1 LDEIESGEDSAF
13 QQSEPEKSAVGQ
25 SSMLPNPQ
33 VLVDVF
39 RRRIWSFLI
48 TFAVILAAA
57 VAYRVWAPRY
67 YTATAELQI
76 LPSPVDPVTAP
87 TTGQAEVSRPSDF
100 IDTQVILLHSPQ
112 LAERVAKALKID
124 EDPTRRAR
132 SLPSNILELNA
143 ATSAHRV
150 ATTQLVD
157 IDVTTR
163 DRKESVRIASEFA
176 KQYLMMLD
184 EQKLASKSSM
194 DAQIDSRLSKL
205 REEAEA
211 ADAAL
216 QRYNIAHG
224 LLSAQGATM
233 AEQEASSLNGQ
244 IAQARADLA
253 ERQGRLGSAKKQLSE
268 GGGGSNTTSALSSG
282 TIGALRQQEAD
293 SSRTLA
299 QLRSRYGPKHPAVA
313 QEEQR
318 LADVRRQIQL
328 EIDRIMS
335 SLQAEV
341 QVASSRLSSLLGS
354 EAQSQG
360 RLAGNAAAQVG
371 FMELERKAT
380 AARTIYES
388 FLSRSRGS
396 AARDGIEQPI
406 ANLTAPVPL
415 PLRPSAP
422 KVGLIVVLGVMFS
435 LLGGFAAVA
444 MAEFLDR
451 GIKSR
456 HDVEKRL
463 GARYLGTIPDLRST
477 LGGLRLTE
485 TPEKYI
491 LSHPMSAFAESL
503 RNLRAA
509 MTLRGRRAPKVL
521 VVASALPQE
530 GKTTTAVCLAR
541 TLALSGARTVFVDC
555 DIRRHAASDTLLA
568 GRQGGL
574 LELLRV
580 KQSLDQVLLDDLD
593 SDLKILCTHEMAPDA
608 TDLLTPDVI
617 GSVFDELRAR
627 FDFVVVDTPP
637 VLAVADAQAV
647 ASKADAVVL
656 LARWRRTSMGA
667 ADAALDLLIGA
678 NANMV
683 GVVLTQVDV
692 KKFGSSQ
699 QDYYAYHKLF
709 KGYYQN

>member
-1 LDEIESGEDSAF
+1 M
-13 QQSEPEKSAVGQ
+13 SETEKPAVGQ
-25 SSMLPNPQ
+25 SALLPNPQ

-39 RRRIWSFLI
+39 KRRFWSFLV
-48 TFAVILAAA
+48 TFALILAAA
-57 VAYRVWAPRY
+57 IAYLMWAPRY
-67 YTATAELQI
+67 YTATAELQV
-76 LPSPVDPVTAP
+76 LPSPVDPVTSP
-87 TTGQAEVSRPSDF
+87 TTGAVEVSRSTDF
-100 IDTQVILLHSPQ
+100 IDTQVVLLQSPQ
-112 LAERVAKALKID
+112 LLERVAKALKLD
-124 EDPTRRAR
+124 EDPTLSAR
-132 SLPSNILELNA
+132 KLPATLLQLNA

-163 DRKESVRIASEFA
+163 DRKMSVRIANEFA
-176 KQYLMMLD
+176 KQYLQMLD
-184 EQKLASKSSM
+184 EQKLASKASM
-194 DAQIDSRLSKL
+194 DEQIDSRLSKL
-205 REEAEA
+205 RGEAEA

-216 QRYNIAHG
+216 QHYNIQHG

-253 ERQGRLGSAKKQLSE
+253 ERQGRLSAAKRQLAQGS
-268 GGGGSNTTSALSSG
+268 GGSDTMTALTSG

-299 QLRSRYGPKHPAVA
+299 QLRSRYGPKHPAVG

-341 QVASSRLSSLLGS
+341 QVASSRLSSLLSS
-354 EAQSQG
+354 EAQSHG
-360 RLAGNAAAQVG
+360 RLAGNAEAQVG
-371 FMELERKAT
+371 FMELDRKAS

-388 FLSRSRGS
+388 FLNRSRGA

-406 ANLTAPVPL
+406 ATLTAPVAL
-415 PLRPSAP
+415 PLRASSP
-422 KVGLIVVLGVMFS
+422 KSGLIVVLGALFA

-444 MAEFLDR
+444 VAEFLDR

-463 GARYLGTIPDLRST
+463 GARYLGTIPELRST

-485 TPEKYI
+485 TPENYI

-521 VVASALPQE
+521 VISSALPQE

-568 GRQGGL
+568 GREGGL

-580 KQSLDQVLLDDLD
+580 KKSLDQVLLDDLD

-608 TDLLTPDVI
+608 TDLLTPEVI
-617 GSVFDELRAR
+617 GSVFDELRSR

-678 NANMV
+678 GANIV
-683 GVVLTQVDV
+683 GVVLSQVDV

>member
-1 LDEIESGEDSAF
+1 
-13 QQSEPEKSAVGQ
+13 
-25 SSMLPNPQ
+25 ML
-33 VLVDVF
+33 
-39 RRRIWSFLI
+39 
-48 TFAVILAAA
+48 T
-57 VAYRVWAPRY
+57 
-67 YTATAELQI
+67 
-76 LPSPVDPVTAP
+76 
-87 TTGQAEVSRPSDF
+87 
-100 IDTQVILLHSPQ
+100 
-112 LAERVAKALKID
+112 
-124 EDPTRRAR
+124 
-132 SLPSNILELNA
+132 
-143 ATSAHRV
+143 
-150 ATTQLVD
+150 
-157 IDVTTR
+157 
-163 DRKESVRIASEFA
+163 
-176 KQYLMMLD
+176 

-194 DAQIDSRLSKL
+194 DGQIDAKL
-205 REEAEA
+205 NTLRQEAEA

-216 QRYNIAHG
+216 QRYSIAHG

-253 ERQGRLGSAKKQLSE
+253 ERQGRLGSAREQLSR
-268 GGGGSNTTSALSSG
+268 GGGGSDMTSALNSG
-282 TIGALRQQEAD
+282 TIGGLRQQEAE

-318 LADVRRQIQL
+318 LADVHRQIQL

-341 QVASSRLSSLLGS
+341 QVASSRVASLLGS
-354 EAQSQG
+354 EAQSHG
-360 RLAGNAAAQVG
+360 KLAGNAEAQVG
-371 FMELERKAT
+371 FLELERKAT
-380 AARTIYES
+380 AAKLIYES
-388 FLSRSRGS
+388 FLNRSKGS

-406 ANLTAPVPL
+406 ATLTAPVEL
-415 PLRPSAP
+415 PLRASSPKSA
-422 KVGLIVVLGVMFS
+422 LIVVLGVLFAV
-435 LLGGFAAVA
+435 LGGFAAVA
-444 MAEFLDR
+444 VAEFLDR

-463 GARYLGTIPDLRST
+463 GARYLGTIPELRST

-485 TPEKYI
+485 SPQNYI
-491 LSHPMSAFAESL
+491 LTHPMSAFAESL

-555 DIRRHAASDTLLA
+555 DIRRHAASDLLLA
-568 GRQGGL
+568 GREGGL

-637 VLAVADAQAV
+637 ILAVADAQAV

-678 NANMV
+678 SANVV